1 MLKNSKKESKKGDK
15 LKARWTG
22 PYEIH
27 EVLDKGVCKIKNT
40 KSEKILATAVNQARL
55 KVYNLPSEP
64 QVSTR

>member
-15 LKARWTG
+15 LKLDSG

-27 EVLDKGVCKIKNT
+27 EVVDKGVCKIKNT

-55 KVYNLPSEP
+55 KIYNLPSEP